1 MHPIRNSAVQKGI
14 AILLALVFWQAVAMI
29 VGMDIVFVSPIRV
42 IARLATI
49 WLEEGFLSTILFS
62 FLRIVFGFMIAFVLG
77 ALLAVLSCRFPI
89 LETLLWPYVI
99 TIKTVPVASFI
110 IISLI
115 WLKSSQLSAFISFL
129 MVFPVIYS
137 NVLSG
142 MKNTDPKLLEMAHLY
157 RVKWTRKLLYLYL
170 PSVKPYLFSACSI
183 ALGMSWKSGIAAE
196 VIGVVSGSIGDRLY
210 ESKIYFMTAD
220 LFCWTVIIVLVSV
233 LFEKIFLYLLRRTFV
248 GLERL

>member
-1 MHPIRNSAVQKGI
+1 
-14 AILLALVFWQAVAMI
+14 MI

-42 IARLATI
+42 IARLAVI
-49 WLEEGFLSTILFS
+49 WTEEGFLSTILFS
-62 FLRIVFGFMIAFVLG
+62 FMRIVLGFLIAFTLG
-77 ALLAVLSCRFPI
+77 TVLAVLACRFPF

-99 TIKTVPVASFI
+99 TIKSVPVASFI

-115 WLKSSQLSAFISFL
+115 WLKSSRLSAFISFL

-142 MKNTDPKLLEMAHLY
+142 MKNTDPKLLEMAELY
-157 RVKWTRKLLYLYL
+157 RVRWARKLLYLYL
-170 PSVKPYLFSACSI
+170 PSVRPYLVSACSI

-196 VIGVVSGSIGDRLY
+196 VIGVVAGSIGERLY
-210 ESKIYFMTAD
+210 TSKIYFQTAD

-233 LFEKIFLYLLRRTFV
+233 LFEKLFLFLLKRVFTR
-248 GLERL
+248 LERL